1 MSLSLSIHFRQ
12 YAMAGLLC
20 LALPLVS
27 CQNQKKSAT
36 DSTTAAPVEA
46 SATTTTSQHTT
57 SVANTQ
63 AFYSAA
69 LANDVPTIKKCIAD
83 GMDVN
88 QRDMDERT
96 AMMYAAFNGNVDV
109 MKVLKEHGAD
119 VHALDPGGRSLLMI
133 AATCPSSKGLEWL
146 LDQGIAIDLGD
157 TKDNF
162 TALMYAAAE
171 GQLTNVMLLI
181 KHKAN
186 PNLLTTENHSAWFF
200 AKNNSHTE
208 VASYLQKYTK
218 TEMQK

>member
-1 MSLSLSIHFRQ
+1 MRLNLPIKFSQ
-12 YAMAGLLC
+12 YAAAGLLC
-20 LALPLVS
+20 LTLPLVG

-36 DSTTAAPVEA
+36 SDTQEAPVEVAVTAAPQ
-46 SATTTTSQHTT
+46 TKT
-57 SVANTQ
+57 SVVNSQ
-63 AFYSAA
+63 RFYSAA
-69 LANDVPTIKKCIAD
+69 LANDVATVEKCITE

-96 AMMYAAFNGNVDV
+96 AMMYAAFNGNVEV
-109 MKVLKEHGAD
+109 MQLLKKHGAD

-133 AATCPSSKGLEWL
+133 AATCPSSKGLRWL

-171 GQLTNVMLLI
+171 GQLSNVKLLI
-181 KHKAN
+181 EHKAN

-200 AKNNSHTE
+200 AKNNSHFE

-218 TEMQK
+218 TAMQK